1 MKNIV
6 VSGASKGIGR
16 AIVLYF
22 AQKGFNVAFC
32 SRSEENLLKLKE
44 EVLAINH
51 EAIVLAIKAD
61 VSKIKEL
68 HFFAEIVKANFDKI
82 DVLVN
87 NAGVFLQGNL
97 TDMEFDDFD
106 TVLKTNLYS
115 AFILTQEF
123 TPFFKNQNNGY
134 IFNISSIAGLEAYK
148 NGGAYNVS
156 KHALTGFSKT
166 LRNELKDFNIKVST
180 VYPGAT
186 LTDSWAGVDL
196 PENRF
201 IPAEDIAK
209 TIFNIY
215 SLSDRTVVEDIIL
228 RPQLGDI

>member
-22 AQKGFNVAFC
+22 AEKGFNVAFC
-32 SRSEENLLKLKE
+32 SRNEENLLQLKK
-44 EVLAINH
+44 EVLQINNN
-51 EAIVLAIKAD
+51 ANVLAIKAD
-61 VSKIKEL
+61 VSKANDL
-68 HFFAEIVKANFDKI
+68 HYFSEMVLTNFEKVDI
-82 DVLVN
+82 LVN

-97 TDMEFDDFD
+97 IDMEFSDFD
-106 TVLKTNLYS
+106 TILKTNIYS
-115 AFILTQEF
+115 AFILTQNF
-123 TPFFKNQNNGY
+123 VPTFIKQNNGY
-134 IFNISSIAGLEAYK
+134 IFNISSIAGIVAYK

-166 LRNELKDFNIKVST
+166 LRNELKDYNIKVST

-186 LTDSWAGVDL
+186 LTDSWNGVDL

-201 IPAEDIAK
+201 MPPEDIAK
-209 TIFNIY
+209 TLYNIY
-215 SLSDRTVVEDIIL
+215 SLSDRTVVEDIVL

>member
-32 SRSEENLLKLKE
+32 SRNEENLLKLKE
-44 EVLAINH
+44 EILKINS

-68 HFFAEIVKANFDKI
+68 HFFAEIVKANFNKI

-97 TDMEFDDFD
+97 IDMEFDDFD

-123 TPFFKNQNNGY
+123 TPLFKNQNNGY

-201 IPAEDIAK
+201 IPADDIAK

-215 SLSDRTVVEDIIL
+215 SLSDRTVVEDIVL